1 MIKKYK
7 ISSIQW
13 NRRNSMLCNS
23 KRKVVIIELLS
34 VLSKLYSSFYFIQY
48 KSFFTKFI
56 SPNSGSF
63 FDLKIFNKFTVWS
76 DQIILSPF
84 IFIYFIYKL
93 YKFWIS
99 FFINFW
105 TFAII
110 LYFFVCWC
118 LSKQKK
124 IIPSFI
130 LF

>member
-1 MIKKYK
+1 
-7 ISSIQW
+7 
-13 NRRNSMLCNS
+13 MLCNS

-93 YKFWIS
+93 YKF
-99 FFINFW
+99 
-105 TFAII
+105 
-110 LYFFVCWC
+110 
-118 LSKQKK
+118 
-124 IIPSFI
+124 
-130 LF
+130 